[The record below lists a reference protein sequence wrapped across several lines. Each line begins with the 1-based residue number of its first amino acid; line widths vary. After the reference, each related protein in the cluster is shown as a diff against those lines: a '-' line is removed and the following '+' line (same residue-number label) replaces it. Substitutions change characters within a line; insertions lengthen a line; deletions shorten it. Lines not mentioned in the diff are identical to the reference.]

1 MLFLI
6 FVRFVEVLNSLSKK
20 QRDPINSAI
29 NVRFVVAR
37 IILAPNGQG
46 NIVKR
51 TESRAWFEKM
61 IGQENIPWR
70 DIFASRVADRIRG
83 AFVLIIWILVVVLL
97 PACSP
102 ASSKTAGAVSDPV
115 PVLCY
120 YYIWFDTQ
128 SWDRA
133 KIDYPLLGRYSSS
146 NMDVMRQHI
155 QWAKSAGIT
164 GFIVSWKS
172 TDKLNQRLEQ
182 LIKVADEEN
191 FKLAIIYQG
200 LDFQRDPLPVEQV
213 DADLSYFIEHY
224 ADDPAFSLY
233 ERPLV
238 IWSGTWEYS
247 REDVQNVVLGKRE
260 HILILASEKNVDGYA
275 RLADLV
281 DGDAYYWSS
290 VNPDT
295 FPNYAGKL
303 TGLSEAV
310 HANGGLWIAPASPGF
325 DARLIGG
332 TTVVDRKDG
341 QTLQTQFN
349 AAMQSS
355 PDAIG
360 LISWNE
366 FSENSHIEPS
376 ENYDHRYLRV
386 LANIRHVRG
395 PIVSDFDSS
404 DPGDTV
410 EKIGMDRVVALGSLG
425 LLVIVGLFVI
435 VRRVIH

>member
-1 MLFLI
+1 
-6 FVRFVEVLNSLSKK
+6 
-20 QRDPINSAI
+20 
-29 NVRFVVAR
+29 
-37 IILAPNGQG
+37 
-46 NIVKR
+46 
-51 TESRAWFEKM
+51 
-61 IGQENIPWR
+61 
-70 DIFASRVADRIRG
+70 
-83 AFVLIIWILVVVLL
+83 
-97 PACSP
+97 
-102 ASSKTAGAVSDPV
+102 VSQ
-115 PVLCY
+115 
-120 YYIWFDTQ
+120 I
-128 SWDRA
+128 
-133 KIDYPLLGRYSSS
+133 
-146 NMDVMRQHI
+146 
-155 QWAKSAGIT
+155 
-164 GFIVSWKS
+164 
-172 TDKLNQRLEQ
+172 
-182 LIKVADEEN
+182 
-191 FKLAIIYQG
+191 
-200 LDFQRDPLPVEQV
+200 
-213 DADLSYFIEHY
+213 DADLSYFIDHY

-233 ERPLV
+233 EKPLV

-303 TGLSEAV
+303 TGMSEAV

-341 QTLQTQFN
+341 QTLQTQFST
-349 AAMQSS
+349 AMQSS

-395 PIVSDFDSS
+395 PIVNNFDSS

-410 EKIGMDRVVALGSLG
+410 EKIGMDRVVALGLLA
-425 LLVIVGLFVI
+425 LLVIIGLFII

>member
-1 MLFLI
+1 M
-6 FVRFVEVLNSLSKK
+6 SG
-20 QRDPINSAI
+20 AI
-29 NVRFVVAR
+29 NWRGRLSTLIPF
-37 IILAPNGQG
+37 
-46 NIVKR
+46 IVI
-51 TESRAWFEKM
+51 A
-61 IGQENIPWR
+61 
-70 DIFASRVADRIRG
+70 
-83 AFVLIIWILVVVLL
+83 VLL
-97 PACSP
+97 LSACAP
-102 ASSKTAGAVSDPV
+102 ASNEVSSTGTDPV
-115 PVLCY
+115 PVLAY

-133 KIDYPLLGRYSSS
+133 KTDYPLLGRYSS
-146 NMDVMRQHI
+146 NNVDVMRQHI
-155 QWAKSAGIT
+155 QWAKAAGIT

-172 TDKLNQRLEQ
+172 TDKLNKRLEQ
-182 LIKVADEEN
+182 LIKVADEEK

-200 LDFQRDPLPVEQV
+200 LDFSRKPLPVTQV

-224 ADDPAFSLY
+224 ADDPVFSLY
-233 ERPLV
+233 EKPLV

-303 TGLSEAV
+303 TGMSAAV

-332 TTVVDRKDG
+332 TTVVDRNDG

-349 AAMQSS
+349 TAMQSS

-404 DPGDTV
+404 EPGDSV

-425 LLVIVGLFVI
+425 LLVIVGLFII